1 MRHGK
6 YLTGLICLTL
16 IAVCL
21 SACVKHDDYATGEAT
36 ESSQIQT
43 TETGD
48 MDNPEVDH
56 STASENDDR
65 DRISVKENDTGYK
78 TSDKISETEKQINEL
93 PEVGIS
99 NNPSAVNAHNT
110 SEKEQESPAGKA
122 EMSTQGTDENLD
134 KKENDDQDSG
144 DDDNRKT
151 DQNNGDTGEKKDE
164 ETEDNTETGDVIR
177 DENGVIMLPEVP

>member
-1 MRHGK
+1 MYMENNEMKHGK

-21 SACVKHDDYATGEAT
+21 SACMKHDDYAMGEAT

-65 DRISVKENDTGYK
+65 DRISVKENDTGNI

-99 NNPSAVNAHNT
+99 NNPAAVKVHNT

-122 EMSTQGTDENLD
+122 EMSTQNTDENID
-134 KKENDDQDSG
+134 KKENDE
-144 DDDNRKT
+144 T
-151 DQNNGDTGEKKDE
+151 KKQKVS
-164 ETEDNTETGDVIR
+164 TPA
-177 DENGVIMLPEVP
+177 ENFLGGCEFSWLDRSILL